1 MPTAGFPPSLLGSWK
16 KHVLPSCVLNPF
28 SELRQQTQTTRVHP
42 LMRLDNGSESGAIY
56 GVRFFHEPYIR
67 PEFKRDG
74 KAMCNQQ
81 FNKLA
86 RSAFLKTAMMIMAAG
101 IVLAAAAKAATVT
114 RILVVP
120 FTVHAGQDLAFL
132 QRGISEMLI
141 SRLGQNDNVVVVA
154 AGKPGDDVAALAGE
168 NQADYVVLGSLTVLG
183 DRVSTDSK
191 VVKGTQVDQPVL
203 SFGRS
208 GRKKDDIIDH
218 IDALANLISMRILG
232 RKSDLPSQAAIPAP
246 VSQPPAAIDPKAVQP
261 AAPTTQAASGGG
273 RPSSTMQQDAGVL
286 APVKL
291 PGIANF
297 RDQLNGLAVGDVDGD
312 GAMEIAAIGNGRLYL
327 FRLAQG
333 RWIKMAQYDGAGTF
347 IGVDMADANHNGRDE
362 IFVTNFDNSEALVI
376 SFVMEWDG
384 HALKRVAGNLPW
396 YFRTTDVAHR
406 GRLLVGQKQGIGDRF
421 SPGIY
426 EMQWQAGT
434 YGPGDRLPL
443 PRKVNIYSFA
453 YGAVRSPDQLEVVT
467 YNSGGHVQLLNRK
480 GSETFVST
488 ETYGGS
494 TNAIVF
500 TSEKEWDA
508 QDYIYLQ
515 PRIQLHDLNGDGLQ
529 EILVVKNQSGLPGGS
544 VLVRQRYFSK
554 GRIEW
559 LGWHAQGIRPV
570 MQGLDMARFIADC
583 DLVDLDGDGDL
594 EIVAAVVKD
603 TAGAISKGSSY
614 LAVFK
619 MN

>member
-1 MPTAGFPPSLLGSWK
+1 
-16 KHVLPSCVLNPF
+16 
-28 SELRQQTQTTRVHP
+28 
-42 LMRLDNGSESGAIY
+42 
-56 GVRFFHEPYIR
+56 
-67 PEFKRDG
+67 
-74 KAMCNQQ
+74 
-81 FNKLA
+81 
-86 RSAFLKTAMMIMAAG
+86 MIATAG
-101 IVLAAAAKAATVT
+101 IVLAAAATAKAATVT

-120 FTVHAGQDLAFL
+120 FSVHADQDLAFL
-132 QRGISEMLI
+132 QRGITEMLV
-141 SRLGQNDNVVVVA
+141 SRLGRNGEIVVVA

-191 VVKGTQVDQPVL
+191 VVKGTRIDQPVL

-208 GRKKDDIIDH
+208 GRQKDDIIDH
-218 IDALANLISMRILG
+218 IDELANQINTRILG

-246 VSQPPAAIDPKAVQP
+246 VSQPPAASAPQTEQP
-261 AAPTTQAASGGG
+261 AAPTAQAAPGGG
-273 RPSSTMQQDAGVL
+273 RPLSTMQRDTEAL

-291 PGIANF
+291 PGIADF
-297 RDQLNGLAVGDVDGD
+297 REQLNGLAVGDVDGD
-312 GAMEIAAIGNGRLYL
+312 GAMEIAAIGNSRLYL
-327 FRLAQG
+327 FRMARG
-333 RWIKMAQYDGAGTF
+333 RWIKMAQYDGSGKY
-347 IGVDMADANHNGRDE
+347 IGVDMADANHNGRNE
-362 IFVTNFDNSEALVI
+362 IFVTNFDNTEALVI

-384 HALKRVAGNLPW
+384 QALKRIAGNLPW

-406 GRLLVGQKQGIGDRF
+406 GQLLVGQKQGVGDRF
-421 SPGIY
+421 TPGIY
-426 EMQWQAGT
+426 EMQWRAGT

-443 PRKVNIYSFA
+443 PRKLNVYSFA

-500 TSEKEWDA
+500 TDEEQWDA

-529 EILVVKNQSGLPGGS
+529 EILVVKNQTGLPGGS
-544 VLVRQRYFSK
+544 VLVRQRYYNK

>member
-1 MPTAGFPPSLLGSWK
+1 M
-16 KHVLPSCVLNPF
+16 
-28 SELRQQTQTTRVHP
+28 
-42 LMRLDNGSESGAIY
+42 I
-56 GVRFFHEPYIR
+56 
-67 PEFKRDG
+67 
-74 KAMCNQQ
+74 
-81 FNKLA
+81 
-86 RSAFLKTAMMIMAAG
+86 IMAAG
-101 IVLAAAAKAATVT
+101 IVFAAAAAAKAATAT

-132 QRGISEMLI
+132 QRGISEMLV

-183 DRVSTDSK
+183 DRVSTDAK
-191 VVKGTQVDQPVL
+191 VVKGTQVDQQVF

-208 GRKKDDIIDH
+208 GRQQDDIIDH
-218 IDALANLISMRILG
+218 IDALANQISVRILG
-232 RKSDLPSQAAIPAP
+232 RKSDLPGQAAIPAP
-246 VSQPPAAIDPKAVQP
+246 VSQPPAATGPEAVQP
-261 AAPTTQAASGGG
+261 AAPTTQVASGGG
-273 RPSSTMQQDAGVL
+273 RPLSNMQRDAGVL

-291 PGIANF
+291 TGIADF
-297 RDQLNGLAVGDVDGD
+297 RDQLNGLAVGDADGD

-327 FRLAQG
+327 FRQARG

-362 IFVTNFDNSEALVI
+362 IFVTNFDNTEALVI

-384 HALKRVAGNLPW
+384 HSLKRVAGNLPW

-406 GRLLVGQKQGIGDRF
+406 GQLLVGQKQGIGDRF

-443 PRKVNIYSFA
+443 PRKVNVYSFA

-500 TSEKEWDA
+500 MDEEEWDA
-508 QDYIYLQ
+508 QEYIYLQ

-529 EILVVKNQSGLPGGS
+529 EILVVKNQTGLPGGS

-614 LAVFK
+614 LTVFK